1 MKNTK
6 WLKWRKKNWLPFL
19 PHSLFSFCPIR
30 SIKIIITKDA
40 KKRRNISLMQT
51 LSSSLTRSTAW
62 SSAHPHLLYWEKKMA
77 IFRSELMIS
86 YRKKKRTKATTLHST
101 EPSPPGQSIM
111 EPTEPPPPHWCI
123 MEPTEPSA
131 PHQHCHRAPK
141 VPFNSLSLFRSLAH
155 TESNNYSIRSSNNLS
170 MYYVWLVW
178 TSTSIMLI
186 YLHHL

>member
-1 MKNTK
+1 MPKREEISPYCK
-6 WLKWRKKNWLPFL
+6 HYPLLWLDPLLEALHIHICYIGKKKYG
-19 PHSLFSFCPIR
+19 HFSIR
-30 SIKIIITKDA
+30 VNDLLS
-40 KKRRNISLMQT
+40 KK
-51 LSSSLTRSTAW
+51 
-62 SSAHPHLLYWEKKMA
+62 KK
-77 IFRSELMIS
+77 
-86 YRKKKRTKATTLHST
+86 KKKRTKATTLHST

-111 EPTEPPPPHWCI
+111 ESTEPPPPHWCI

>member
-6 WLKWRKKNWLPFL
+6 WLKWRKKNSLPFL

-40 KKRRNISLMQT
+40 KKRRTISLLQT

-62 SSAHPHLLYWEKKMA
+62 SSAHPHLLYWKKKMA

-86 YRKKKRTKATTLHST
+86 YRKKRRRKATTLHST

-131 PHQHCHRAPK
+131 PHQHCHRLRSHLTP
-141 VPFNSLSLFRSLAH
+141 SLFRSLAH
-155 TESNNYSIRSSNNLS
+155 TESNFYQIIIPYGLQTIYPCI
-170 MYYVWLVW
+170 MYDSYG
-178 TSTSIMLI
+178 
-186 YLHHL
+186 